1 MCRWPLRAPILWPV
15 TTSSSLLGKSQ
26 SQLSLFLFLRIDSS
40 LDLMKNTF
48 HLQYKHSGTFAN
60 IKLYWKCDPIIVQ
73 SWKCDPIQRH
83 IPGENGRT
91 GERRQRVLPS
101 PLSLRASSLVRQ
113 NFPPNPQQ
121 VNLGL
126 FPLSKC
132 LGHCLVPIISLA
144 RFSLVS
150 LGLSC
155 VRVRQSLVSLGEVCG
170 WGSLGQAFQGA
181 QLLLD
186 LYKARSRI
194 GSR

>member
-60 IKLYWKCDPIIVQ
+60 IKLYWKCDPI
-73 SWKCDPIQRH
+73 QRH

-101 PLSLRASSLVRQ
+101 PLSLRAGSLVRQ

-155 VRVRQSLVSLGEVCG
+155 VRVRQTLLSLGKVCG

-181 QLLLD
+181 QLLLY